1 MLMARSNKA
10 RMPLLLIGA
19 GLGSVV
25 ALAIALYLAI
35 ANHVFIFSHQT
46 VHVVGSSMYPT
57 FHDGQA
63 VILDFSAYQQH
74 GPARGDLVILKI
86 LPVGGFIERV
96 TAIPGDRVHV
106 ANSTIFV
113 NGQAMKEPYLR
124 EPWTINNNWPSD
136 GSDVTV
142 PSGQYFVMGDN
153 RNHASDSR
161 EHGFIAQDAIA
172 GRILLK

>member
-1 MLMARSNKA
+1 MARSNTA
-10 RMPLLLIGA
+10 RTALLLIGA

-25 ALAIALYLAI
+25 VLAIVLNLAVT
-35 ANHVFIFSHQT
+35 NHVFIFSHQT

-57 FHDGQA
+57 LHDGQA
-63 VILDFSAYQQH
+63 VTLDFSAYQQH
-74 GPARGDLVILKI
+74 GPARGDLVILEI

-96 TAIPGDRVHV
+96 IAIPGDRVHI
-106 ANSTIFV
+106 ANGTIFV
-113 NGQAMKEPYLR
+113 NGQAVKEPYLR
-124 EPWTINNNWPSD
+124 EPWTVNNNWPRD

-142 PSGQYFVMGDN
+142 PSGQYFVLGDN